1 MILVINIVNKNK
13 NYIYMKKIKLLFLFL
28 LLLAS
33 IAVLFYFGPS
43 YNSSTESSNIIEE
56 EEVIDDS
63 EKPNS
68 DKVKTEKKTK
78 LIMYWANWCGICQ
91 KIKPNWE
98 NAKNLIKSKY
108 PDVEIV
114 DINCDNPQKN
124 KCFSYVNG
132 KQQTLE
138 GVPTIVLRKNN
149 NDIEYKKDP
158 KNKFKGDRS
167 VDELVRFT
175 EINK

>member
-1 MILVINIVNKNK
+1 
-13 NYIYMKKIKLLFLFL
+13 MKKIKLLFLFL
-28 LLLAS
+28 LLLVS
-33 IAVLFYFGPS
+33 ISVLFYFAPI
-43 YNSSTESSNIIEE
+43 YSSSDKSSDADYES
-56 EEVIDDS
+56 EVESDS
-63 EKPNS
+63 EV
-68 DKVKTEKKTK
+68 KVENTKIDSKVEKKSK
-78 LIMYWANWCGICQ
+78 LILYWANWCGICL

-108 PDVEIV
+108 PDVEII

-124 KCFSYVNG
+124 KCFTYVNG